1 MLSYAGQS
9 HERYFSLPIR
19 VTLFY
24 LLHTN
29 GNTTHGLIKPELHFT
44 Q

>member
-1 MLSYAGQS
+1 MLFHAGQS

-19 VTLFY
+19 FTLLY

-29 GNTTHGLIKPELHFT
+29 GNTTRPDKT
-44 Q
+44 